1 MCGKRTNITVIKK
14 QMTRISELSDY
25 YLNIKKS
32 GCSAILQTN
41 YICENLTTNLG
52 HVIPDHEVS
61 QTLPFTGFEVI
72 LTMFPCP
79 QQVLRLLVVL
89 LYMFCISYESFGE
102 IFK

>member
-61 QTLPFTGFEVI
+61 QTLPLTGFEVI
-72 LTMFPCP
+72 RTMFPCP
-79 QQVLRLLVVL
+79 QRVLRLLVVL